1 MVGLSIALADLPRRQ
16 PPRQILRIF
25 LHALRFDSGHFSYR
39 DRLARRR
46 LTYWRRDHRVLTTLL
61 LTAVLL
67 DASPMILGPALS
79 LLPQAIV
86 AGFWASVVSNAVTTT
101 LVLLVASVIFDDFEF
116 GNPFAFV
123 LMLVMMV
130 AVEIA
135 LRYLLSQT
143 ITVG

>member
-1 MVGLSIALADLPRRQ
+1 MSALGNRRARSSVFFCMPFPLILGILSTAIVLYVAA
-16 PPRQILRIF
+16 
-25 LHALRFDSGHFSYR
+25 S
-39 DRLARRR
+39 
-46 LTYWRRDHRVLTTLL
+46 LTGGVTIESWTTLL
-61 LTAVLL
+61 LTAALL
-67 DASPMILGPALS
+67 DGSSLILGPALS

-86 AGFWASVVSNAVTTT
+86 AGFWASVVINAATTT
-101 LVLLVASVIFDDFEF
+101 MVLLVASVIFDDFEF

-130 AVEIA
+130 AVDIA

>member
-1 MVGLSIALADLPRRQ
+1 MPFHL
-16 PPRQILRIF
+16 ILGIF
-25 LHALRFDSGHFSYR
+25 LTVIVLHVAAS
-39 DRLARRR
+39 
-46 LTYWRRDHRVLTTLL
+46 LTGGVTIESWTTLL

-86 AGFWASVVSNAVTTT
+86 AGFWASVVINAATTT